1 MHQVEP
7 LSALRPRWRDD
18 AAFVSAAGL
27 GLSLCVLSVV
37 TVVSSAQPGDESVIS
52 LAVTLVVGVPIAVG
66 LWAWRKHEDARF
78 GRLLFGAG
86 CLFFVATLAESSSEI
101 VYSIGRVGIW
111 LTALAVPALLLAFPS
126 GVLRTTAERTIVGAL
141 AGVLSLLLVPT
152 MFMVEAYP
160 TPVPFASCSSDCP
173 ANAFMVLDRQPDFVK
188 AFIYPASGTAT
199 VLLLLVVAGILA
211 RRVRQ
216 ATSVMRRTL
225 APMLVVAIVCG
236 LLVAAYLL
244 VRRFSPNA
252 AALDPIGWA
261 SALCIPGIAV
271 AFLIGLLRRRFF
283 EAQALERLAFRLRNH
298 PEAEELRRV
307 LAEVLGDPSLE
318 IVYRAPGPDSWVD
331 AAGLRVD
338 PPRETGRRWVTRV
351 HSEDQPVAALVY
363 DSAFSEQRDLMATAG
378 SFALASL
385 ENTRLATQVE
395 ASLNELQESRARIQA
410 AADSERLRIERDLH
424 DGAQQRLVALRIR
437 LELAAELA
445 EGEPGRGSALLFEL
459 GRELEEALEEVRSL
473 ARGVYPSVLADQG
486 LEEALAA
493 VARKAPIATTVD
505 ARDLSRYPTEV
516 ESAVYFCCLE
526 ALQNVAKHAK
536 GASSIWISLV
546 DDGALRFAVVDDGA
560 GFSGETV
567 TAGTGVISMRDRL
580 AAVGGELKIHS
591 TPGEGT
597 QVVGAVRVGEE
608 ISNEVVKRL
617 RSLKTLANG
626 GRQGAGASGD
636 EHSQSKPAVAT
647 TNQRPV

>member
-1 MHQVEP
+1 
-7 LSALRPRWRDD
+7 
-18 AAFVSAAGL
+18 
-27 GLSLCVLSVV
+27 
-37 TVVSSAQPGDESVIS
+37 
-52 LAVTLVVGVPIAVG
+52 
-66 LWAWRKHEDARF
+66 
-78 GRLLFGAG
+78 
-86 CLFFVATLAESSSEI
+86 
-101 VYSIGRVGIW
+101 
-111 LTALAVPALLLAFPS
+111 
-126 GVLRTTAERTIVGAL
+126 
-141 AGVLSLLLVPT
+141 
-152 MFMVEAYP
+152 
-160 TPVPFASCSSDCP
+160 
-173 ANAFMVLDRQPDFVK
+173 
-188 AFIYPASGTAT
+188 
-199 VLLLLVVAGILA
+199 
-211 RRVRQ
+211 
-216 ATSVMRRTL
+216 
-225 APMLVVAIVCG
+225 
-236 LLVAAYLL
+236 
-244 VRRFSPNA
+244 
-252 AALDPIGWA
+252 
-261 SALCIPGIAV
+261 
-271 AFLIGLLRRRFF
+271 
-283 EAQALERLAFRLRNH
+283 
-298 PEAEELRRV
+298 
-307 LAEVLGDPSLE
+307 
-318 IVYRAPGPDSWVD
+318 
-331 AAGLRVD
+331 
-338 PPRETGRRWVTRV
+338 V
-351 HSEDQPVAALVY
+351 HSEDQPVAALIY
-363 DSAFSEQRDLMATAG
+363 DSAFSEQRGLMTTAG